1 MPVYDHLT
9 YFHNHLCMQSGAYQ
23 NSTWVVGIAKAG
35 NEEGCELLAGS
46 CIVAPSG
53 EIVALASTKTDE
65 VFTAKCDL
73 DISRF
78 NKETLFNF
86 AQHRRIEH
94 YGLITQAGR
103 RRRTV
108 AAGSRIVHR
117 TRSLAAARVTR
128 RSRLRF
134 ISREHGAFD
143 QPVEPEREDHGGT
156 SVHQR
161 RMAFLACRRAADP
174 VGQQQNRKDDGH
186 DHHLPDLDAD
196 VERCQRRRQR
206 VVGQAIFAQRP
217 GKPEAVNQ
225 AERERR
231 PATACE
237 YRE

>member
-53 EIVALASTKTDE
+53 EIVALASTKADE

-94 YGLITQAGR
+94 YGLITRQAG
-103 RRRTV
+103 
-108 AAGSRIVHR
+108 A
-117 TRSLAAARVTR
+117 
-128 RSRLRF
+128 
-134 ISREHGAFD
+134 
-143 QPVEPEREDHGGT
+143 VEPP
-156 SVHQR
+156 
-161 RMAFLACRRAADP
+161 RARA
-174 VGQQQNRKDDGH
+174 
-186 DHHLPDLDAD
+186 
-196 VERCQRRRQR
+196 
-206 VVGQAIFAQRP
+206 
-217 GKPEAVNQ
+217 
-225 AERERR
+225 
-231 PATACE
+231 
-237 YRE
+237 